1 MSARDEI
8 LRAVRAARVATFGD
22 ESPALPALPEVGE
35 WPGAANGTHISRDA
49 LVERFT
55 ASAQGAAAR
64 VVRTTR
70 AGLADLAASIAASI
84 AASLRESGDGAGATS
99 VLSMVPDVR
108 GTETIPDDPH
118 DLASLDLF
126 VCEGALGVA
135 ESSAIWL
142 PTSRLGQR
150 AALVLATEVIVV
162 LETSAIVADMHAA
175 YAAIDVGREA
185 FGLFL
190 AGPSKTA
197 DIEQSLVIGAHGAK
211 GLTVALID
219 G

>member
-8 LRAVRAARVATFGD
+8 LRAVRAARAATFGD
-22 ESPALPALPEVGE
+22 ARPALPTLPAVGE
-35 WPGAANGTHISRDA
+35 WPGVANDSHISRDA

-70 AGLADLAASIAASI
+70 ARLVDLAASI
-84 AASLRESGDGAGATS
+84 AASLREPGDGARAPS

-162 LETSAIVADMHAA
+162 LEASAIVADMHAA

-211 GLTVALID
+211 GLTVALVD

>member
-8 LRAVRAARVATFGD
+8 LRAVRAARVATFGNT
-22 ESPALPALPEVGE
+22 SPALPALPAVGE
-35 WPGAANGTHISRDA
+35 WPGAANDTQISRDA

-70 AGLADLAASIAASI
+70 AGLADLAASIAAS
-84 AASLRESGDGAGATS
+84 LRESGDGARAPS

-135 ESSAIWL
+135 ESSAVWL

-150 AALVLATEVIVV
+150 AALVLATEIIVV
-162 LETSAIVADMHAA
+162 LEASAIVADMHAA

-211 GLTVALID
+211 GLTVALVD

>member
-1 MSARDEI
+1 MSAREEI
-8 LRAVRAARVATFGD
+8 LRAVRAARVATFGNAA
-22 ESPALPALPEVGE
+22 PALPSLPTVGE
-35 WPGAANGTHISRDA
+35 WPGGADGAQATRSA
-49 LVERFT
+49 LVDRFMV
-55 ASAQGAAAR
+55 SAQGAAAR

-70 AGLADLAASIAASI
+70 AGVAQLAASVAD
-84 AASLRESGDGAGATS
+84 SLRVDGDGARDPV
-99 VLSMVPDVR
+99 VLSMVDAVH
-108 GTETIPDDPH
+108 GNMAVPDDPH
-118 DLASLDLF
+118 ELATLDLF
-126 VCEGALGVA
+126 VCEGEIGVA

-150 AALVLATEVIVV
+150 AALLLATEVIVV
-162 LETSAIVADMHAA
+162 LESAAIVADLHAA
-175 YAAIDVGREA
+175 YAAVDVGRES